1 VFVLHFSLPDGQ
13 RVSVEVRSVLNAG
26 FSGRSEDVVAA
37 HVAELAALGIP
48 APNVTPCL
56 YPVAPYLATQASE
69 VPVQHGRTSGEAEWA
84 LVITRDDLLLTVA
97 SDHTDRDLEVHG
109 VAWSKQVAP
118 NVLSRQAWRFA
129 EVAERIDTLTLMAWV
144 RNDGWAEIQNG
155 TCADLQ
161 PPKYWLDVLHARNL
175 YAPGTVL
182 LSGTLPMH
190 RGTNQFAS
198 AWRVELGDPSTGRT
212 ITTEYEVRRLPDPI
226 A

>member
-1 VFVLHFSLPDGQ
+1 VLHFSLPDGQ

-26 FSGRSEDVVAA
+26 FSGRTEDVVAA
-37 HVAELAALGIP
+37 HVAELATLGIP
-48 APNVTPCL
+48 APGVTPCL
-56 YPVAPYLATQASE
+56 YPVAPYLATQAGE

-97 SDHTDRDLEVHG
+97 SDHTDRDLEKHG

-118 NVLSRQAWRFA
+118 NVLSRQAWRFT
-129 EVAERIDTLTLMAWV
+129 EVAERIDTLTLTAWV
-144 RNDGWAEIQNG
+144 RDGEWTEIQRG

-161 PPKYWLDVLHARNL
+161 PPKYWLDLLHAKNL

-182 LSGTLPMH
+182 LSGTLPMI
-190 RGTNQFAS
+190 RSVNQFAP
-198 AWRVELGDPSTGRT
+198 AWRVELGDPSTDRT